1 MMIGIR
7 GEKEGKLVSTG
18 KSKRA
23 IYSSTTL
30 VRKENSIKVIGSSSE
45 SGTYEPEG
53 GLAWCWYQQTLDGSF
68 SARSRILQVKSSK

>member
-7 GEKEGKLVSTG
+7 GEKEGKVVSTG

-53 GLAWCWYQQTLDGSF
+53 DQRGGWLGVG
-68 SARSRILQVKSSK
+68 ISKL